1 MPDFRSF
8 SMPTEP
14 HYRAGDL
21 SAFATALFEKAG
33 CEAEKASSMA
43 EHLVEA
49 DLMGHTTH
57 GLAQAGA
64 YLEELESG
72 AMARTGEPELIADRP
87 AAVTWD
93 GGFLPG
99 VWLARKALDLAA
111 ERASRLGIAAVSIRR
126 SHHIGCLSVHLRQ
139 ATERQ
144 LMCIVACS
152 DPSDATMAPFGG
164 TKPVFTP
171 DPIAIGIPTKGDPIM
186 VDISSSITTNA
197 MTGRLKREGKRFP
210 GKWALDAAGQ
220 PTDDPA
226 ALSAGGTLLPTG
238 GHDHGH
244 KGYGLAL
251 AVEAMTQGLSGY
263 GRAER
268 PTIWGAN
275 VYVQVMD
282 PAAFGGVENYLRETS
297 WVAELCRQSPA
308 PAGQANVRLPGEQA
322 SQRRRKGLT
331 EGLSL
336 YSGIMPGLRGWAD
349 KLKVALPE
357 PI

>member
-1 MPDFRSF
+1 MTSHDQPHHRSADLVTF
-8 SMPTEP
+8 A
-14 HYRAGDL
+14 AG
-21 SAFATALFEKAG
+21 LFEAAG
-33 CEAEKASSMA
+33 CEPEKAVAMA

-49 DLMGHTTH
+49 DLIGHTTH

-72 AMARTGEPELIADRP
+72 AMAKAGEPQVIADRS

-99 VWLARKALDLAA
+99 TWLTRKAVDLAA
-111 ERASRLGIAAVSIRR
+111 TRAGVHGLSAVAIRR
-126 SHHIGCLSVHLRQ
+126 SHHIGCLSVYLRQ
-139 ATERQ
+139 ATERK
-144 LMCIVACS
+144 LMAIVACS

-164 TKPVFTP
+164 IAAVFTP
-171 DPIAIGIPTKGDPIM
+171 NPIAVGIPTEGDPIL

-197 MTGRLKREGKRFP
+197 MTGRLKRESRRFP
-210 GKWALDAAGQ
+210 GKWALDAQGR
-220 PTDDPA
+220 PSDDPA
-226 ALSAGGTLLPTG
+226 VLSTNPPGTLLPIG

-263 GRAER
+263 GRSNK
-268 PTIWGAN
+268 PTVWGAN

-282 PAAFGGVENYLRETS
+282 PAAFGGVDAYLRETS
-297 WVAELCRQSPA
+297 WVARLCHQTLPA
-308 PAGQANVRLPGEQA
+308 PGLGTVRLPGELA
-322 SQRRRKGLT
+322 SARRR
-331 EGLSL
+331 EGLAEGLCL
-336 YSGIMPGLRGWAD
+336 YPGILAGLESWAS
-349 KLKVALPE
+349 KLKIPLPR

>member
-1 MPDFRSF
+1 MPS
-8 SMPTEP
+8 EP
-14 HYRAGDL
+14 HYRADAL
-21 SAFATALFEKAG
+21 SAFATTLFEKAG
-33 CEAEKASSMA
+33 CDAGKARAIA

-49 DLMGHTTH
+49 DLLGHTTH

-72 AMARTGEPELIADRP
+72 AMAKTGEPTPVADRP

-99 VWLARKALDLAA
+99 VWLVRKAVELAA
-111 ERASRLGIAAVSIRR
+111 ERAQKFGIAAVAIRR
-126 SHHIGCLSVHLRQ
+126 SHHIGCLAVYLRQ

-164 TKPVFTP
+164 TTPVFTP
-171 DPIAIGIPTKGDPIM
+171 DPIAIGIPTTGDPIM

-197 MTGRLKREGKRFP
+197 MTGRLKREGKRYP
-210 GKWALDAAGQ
+210 GKWALDKAGQ

-226 ALSAGGTLLPTG
+226 AIAAGGTLLPTG
-238 GHDHGH
+238 GTDHGH
-244 KGYGLAL
+244 KGYGMAL
-251 AVEAMTQGLSGY
+251 TVEAMTQGLSGY

-297 WVAELCRQSPA
+297 WVADLCRQSPP
-308 PAGQANVRLPGEQA
+308 PAGKPKVRLPGELA
-322 SQRRRKGLT
+322 SQRRRKGLAD
-331 EGLSL
+331 GLAL
-336 YSGIMPGLRGWAD
+336 YPGIMTGLEGWAE
-349 KLKVALPE
+349 KLKVALPKAL
-357 PI
+357 

>member
-1 MPDFRSF
+1 
-8 SMPTEP
+8 MPTEP
-14 HYRAGDL
+14 HYRAADL
-21 SAFATALFEKAG
+21 VRFATGLFAAAG
-33 CEAEKASSMA
+33 CDAGKASAIA

-72 AMARTGEPELIADRP
+72 AMVKTGEPKVIADRP
-87 AAVTWD
+87 AALTWD

-99 VWLARKALDLAA
+99 VWLVRNALDLAI
-111 ERASRLGIAAVSIRR
+111 ERARKFGIAAVAIRR
-126 SHHIGCLSVHLRQ
+126 SHHIGCLSVYLRQ
-139 ATERQ
+139 ATEQ
-144 LMCIVACS
+144 QMMCIVACS

-164 TKPVFTP
+164 TTPVFTP

-197 MTGRLKREGKRFP
+197 MTGRLKREGKRYP
-210 GKWALDAAGQ
+210 GKWALDKSGQ

-226 ALSAGGTLLPTG
+226 AIAGGGTLLPTG
-238 GHDHGH
+238 GADHGH

-251 AVEAMTQGLSGY
+251 TVEAMTQGLSGY
-263 GRAER
+263 GRAEK

-282 PAAFGGVENYLRETS
+282 PAAFGGTENYLRETS
-297 WVAELCRQSPA
+297 WVADLCRQSPP
-308 PAGQANVRLPGEQA
+308 PAGKAKVRLPGEQA
-322 SQRRRKGLT
+322 SQRRRQGLAN
-331 EGLSL
+331 GLAL
-336 YSGIMPGLRGWAD
+336 YPGIMAGLEGWAK
-349 KLKVALPE
+349 KLKADLPR